1 MSNIKQ
7 LAGQTL
13 WYGGSSILARFL
25 NYLLTP
31 YLTYKLSGS
40 GYGEMS
46 MIYASI
52 PFLNVVFTYGIETA
66 FFRFSG
72 GKNNKDD
79 VFSTASISI
88 IVTTIL
94 LSGMLFLFRDD
105 LQSILKLTSHP
116 EFIIYL
122 IIIIALDTLT
132 TLPYAQLRL
141 LGKPK
146 KFALVRVTNIAVTIF
161 FTYFF
166 ISILPRVVAEKPN
179 GFLALI
185 YIENYEVGYV
195 ILANVIASF
204 VQFLQ
209 LSSVFFSFKLKFN
222 KLLWNQMIIYSLPLL
237 IVGFGGM
244 INEVAD
250 RIMLGWWAPAA
261 TDQAKKFE
269 VGIYSA
275 CYKLSILI
283 TLFIQ
288 GFRMGAEPFFFKQ
301 ADEKNPQRTYARV
314 MKFFVITICIMF
326 LVVALY
332 LDIWKYFI
340 RNEKLWAGL
349 TIVPILLLANMFLG
363 MYYNLSIWYKLSNK
377 TMYGAYITLAGAA
390 VTLAINYF
398 FIPYYSY
405 VACAWA
411 TFFSYGVMMVIS
423 YYWGQK
429 VYPIPYAVKKIVTY
443 LLLAVAIY
451 FIQKL
456 FGLFI
461 KNEFILMGIGTIF
474 LLAYLGFIALLEQH
488 ELGKLPVVG
497 KYFLKTRKTP
507 DDI

>member
-31 YLTYKLSGS
+31 YLTYKLSGAS
-40 GYGEMS
+40 YGEMS
-46 MIYASI
+46 MVYACI
-52 PFLNVVFTYGIETA
+52 PFLNVIFTYGIETA

-72 GKNNKDD
+72 GKNNKED
-79 VFSTASISI
+79 VFSTASISV
-88 IVTTIL
+88 IVTTLVFSALMFIFK
-94 LSGMLFLFRDD
+94 GD
-105 LQSILKLTSHP
+105 LQSILSLTLHP

-146 KFALVRVTNIAVTIF
+146 KFALVRLTNILVTLF

-166 ISILPRVVAEKPN
+166 ISILPKVVAEKPN

-185 YIENYEVGYV
+185 YVEHYEVGYV
-195 ILANVIASF
+195 IIANVIASF
-204 VQFLQ
+204 IQFLQ

-222 KLLWNQMIIYSLPLL
+222 KLLWNQMIVYSLPLL

-250 RIMLGWWAPAA
+250 RLMLFWWSPAA
-261 TDQAKKFE
+261 TEQAKRFE

-326 LVVALY
+326 LVVVLY

-340 RNEKLWAGL
+340 RNEKLWVGL

-377 TMYGAYITLAGAA
+377 TMYGAWITLAGAA
-390 VTLAINYF
+390 VTLVINYF
-398 FIPYYSY
+398 FVPHFSY
-405 VACAWA
+405 IACAWA

-423 YYWGQK
+423 YYWGQRI
-429 VYPIPYAVKKIVTY
+429 YPIPYPVKKIVTY
-443 LLLAVAIY
+443 LLLAVGIY

-456 FGLFI
+456 FGIYI

-474 LLAYLGFIALLEQH
+474 LIAYLGFIGLLEQH
-488 ELGKLPVVG
+488 ELEKLPVVG
-497 KYFLKTRKTP
+497 KYFLKTPKTP
-507 DDI
+507 DEK